1 MIVDLF
7 LQTLVSTI
15 TQGSILALISIGM
28 TLVYGTLRVLNMAQ
42 GAMVMLGGFAAFT
55 TLQLAQVPIWVALA
69 VAILVTFVL
78 GVVTYFVAVKPL
90 LGRVGVDF
98 EMTAFISTFAAATII
113 QNVVLL
119 VYGPRQK
126 PFDPVIPGLVQ
137 ITGTVSITW
146 HAILMNVVAIGS
158 LAVLG
163 LFLARSRYG
172 LAITAVAQN
181 LEAARLMGIPARRVY
196 AVTMGIGAA
205 LAGIAGVLLAPIYFV
220 YPNAGDLPLLQ
231 SLIVVIFAGL
241 GSVRGT
247 IYAAY
252 IIGFIQSAV
261 SIYWGTAYALPVLY
275 IIILVVLVIRPYG
288 LAGKPQEARL

>member
-1 MIVDLF
+1 MDLF
-7 LQTLVSTI
+7 LQTLVSTV

-28 TLVYGTLRVLNMAQ
+28 TLVYGTLRVLNMTQ

-55 TLQLAQVPIWVALA
+55 VLQITDVPVWIAVVVAA
-69 VAILVTFVL
+69 LVTFTL
-78 GVVTYFVAVKPL
+78 GIFTYFLAVKPL

-113 QNVVLL
+113 QNLVLI

-126 PFDPVIPGLVQ
+126 PFDPVISGLV
-137 ITGTVSITW
+137 TLTDAVSITW
-146 HAILMNVVAIGS
+146 QTILMNFVAIGS
-158 LAVLG
+158 LVILG
-163 LFLARSRYG
+163 LFLGRSRYG

-196 AVTMGIGAA
+196 AVTMGIAAA
-205 LAGIAGVLLAPIYFV
+205 LAGVAGVLLAPVYFIS
-220 YPNAGDLPLLQ
+220 PNAGDLPLLQ

-261 SIYWGTAYALPVLY
+261 SIYWSTAYALPVLY
-275 IIILVVLVIRPYG
+275 LTILVVLVIRPYG
-288 LAGKPQEARL
+288 IAGKPQEARL

>member
-1 MIVDLF
+1 MDTL
-7 LQTLVSTI
+7 LQALVSTI

-28 TLVYGTLRVLNMAQ
+28 TLVYGTLRVLNMTQ
-42 GAMVMLGGFAAFT
+42 GAMVMLGGFAAYS
-55 TLQLAQVPIWVALA
+55 TLQIANVSVWLSILVA
-69 VAILVTFVL
+69 VLVTFAL
-78 GVVTYFVAVKPL
+78 GMLTYFIAVKPL
-90 LGRVGVDF
+90 VGRRGVDF

-126 PFDPVIPGLVQ
+126 PFDPVIPGVIQ
-137 ITGTVSITW
+137 ITDTVSITW
-146 HAILMNVVAIGS
+146 QSILMNVVAIAALLL
-158 LAVLG
+158 LA
-163 LFLARSRYG
+163 LFLNRSRYG

-196 AVTMGIGAA
+196 ALTMGIACA
-205 LAGIAGVLLAPIYFV
+205 LAGVAGVLLAPIYFV
-220 YPNAGDLPLLQ
+220 SPNAGDLPLLQ

-252 IIGFIQSAV
+252 IIGFIQSVV

-275 IIILVVLVIRPYG
+275 VIILIVLVIRPYG

>member
-1 MIVDLF
+1 MNLF

-55 TLQLAQVPIWVALA
+55 TLQLANVPIWVALI

-78 GVVTYFVAVKPL
+78 GVLTYFVAVKPL

-126 PFDPVIPGLVQ
+126 PFDPVIPGLIQ
-137 ITGTVSITW
+137 ITDSVSITW
-146 HAILMNVVAIGS
+146 HAVLMNVVAIGS
-158 LAVLG
+158 LLLLG

-181 LEAARLMGIPARRVY
+181 LEAARLMGIPARRIY

-261 SIYWGTAYALPVLY
+261 SIYWGTAYALPMLY
-275 IIILVVLVIRPYG
+275 LIILVVLVIRPYG

>member
-1 MIVDLF
+1 MNLF
-7 LQTLVSTI
+7 LQTIVSTI

-55 TLQLAQVPIWVALA
+55 TLQLAPVPIWVALV

-78 GVVTYFVAVKPL
+78 GVLTYFVAVKPL

-113 QNVVLL
+113 QNIVLL

-126 PFDPVIPGLVQ
+126 PFDPVIPGLIE
-137 ITGTVSITW
+137 ITESVSITW
-146 HAILMNVVAIGS
+146 HAVLMNAVAIAS
-158 LAVLG
+158 LLALG

-220 YPNAGDLPLLQ
+220 YPNAGELPLLQ

-261 SIYWGTAYALPVLY
+261 SIYWSTTYALPVLY
-275 IIILVVLVIRPYG
+275 VIILVVLVIRPYG